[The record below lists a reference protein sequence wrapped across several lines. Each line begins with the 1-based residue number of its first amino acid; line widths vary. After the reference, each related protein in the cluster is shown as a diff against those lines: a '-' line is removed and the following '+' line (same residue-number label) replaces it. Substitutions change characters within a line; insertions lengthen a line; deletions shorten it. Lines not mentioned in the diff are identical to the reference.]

1 MAHDKYS
8 TWNRQIWHLQIM
20 VLYKNGTPYKKL
32 PEGYIC
38 QGLSWVTFKTKFLNL
53 LYDSDS
59 WSWDF
64 ETEIFPLQNDA
75 LGTLLCLIVV
85 EVGSIIS
92 RVLVVLQKTNY
103 VVVGS
108 HL

>member
-1 MAHDKYS
+1 M
-8 TWNRQIWHLQIM
+8 
-20 VLYKNGTPYKKL
+20 
-32 PEGYIC
+32 
-38 QGLSWVTFKTKFLNL
+38 TFKTKFLNL